1 MYCIVLYEAM
11 ACKGQ
16 GQKEGRR
23 AVEAG
28 PWESGWWKRGRR
40 ARGRKRKRN
49 GEAKGGRRKRSRGAR
64 GETKAEPV
72 RQKERDENGT
82 GEARGRKGDERRG
95 VKTGL
100 QGERQGRR

>member
-1 MYCIVLYEAM
+1 M
-11 ACKGQ
+11 
-16 GQKEGRR
+16 
-23 AVEAG
+23 VEAG
-28 PWESGWWKRGRR
+28 PQGERP
-40 ARGRKRKRN
+40 
-49 GEAKGGRRKRSRGAR
+49 EAKAEQRGERREAKAEPRGER
-64 GETKAEPV
+64 RETKAEPV